1 MRNQGVIFFLPI
13 NYCLVIVKMDDSRS
27 KIDTYCEAHTT
38 PQAELLY
45 QLERETYLK
54 TLAPQMSSGHVQG
67 QLLKMLCQLIQPK
80 IALEIGTFTGYAS
93 LCIASGLPPKG
104 ILHTIEVNEELAY
117 LSNKYFA
124 QSEYGPQIKPY
135 IGDAAEV
142 VPNLPYPFD
151 FVFIDAGKKDYGKHF
166 DLVIDKV
173 NSGGVIL
180 ADNVLWSGKVAEK
193 KLDKATKILH
203 DFNEKIQQDE
213 RVENV
218 LLPIRD
224 GLLVIRKK

>member
-1 MRNQGVIFFLPI
+1 
-13 NYCLVIVKMDDSRS
+13 MDDSRS

-38 PQAELLY
+38 AQSDLLY

-54 TLAPQMSSGHVQG
+54 TLAPQMASGHLQG
-67 QLLKMLCQLIQPK
+67 RLLTILCQLIQPK

-93 LCIASGLPPKG
+93 ICIANGLPEKG
-104 ILHTIEVNEELAY
+104 ILHTVEVNEELSY
-117 LSNKYFA
+117 ISHKYF
-124 QSEYGPQIKPY
+124 QRSSVGHKIKPHV
-135 IGDAAEV
+135 GDATV
-142 VPNLPYPFD
+142 IVPTLPYPFD
-151 FVFIDAGKKDYGKHF
+151 FVFIDAGKKDYAPHF
-166 DLVIDKV
+166 DLVIEKV
-173 NSGGVIL
+173 SSGGIIL

-193 KLDKATKILH
+193 KLDKVTRVLH

-224 GLLVIRKK
+224 GLMVIRKK

>member
-1 MRNQGVIFFLPI
+1 M
-13 NYCLVIVKMDDSRS
+13 IVKMDDSRS

-38 PQAELLY
+38 PQSDILY

-54 TLAPQMSSGHVQG
+54 TLAPQMASGHLQG
-67 QLLKMLCQLIQPK
+67 QLLTMLCQLIQPK

-93 LCIASGLPPKG
+93 ICIARGLPENG
-104 ILHTIEVNEELAY
+104 ILHTIEVNEEIVY
-117 LSNKYFA
+117 ISEKYF
-124 QSEYGPQIKPY
+124 QKSGFVHQIKPY
-135 IGDAAEV
+135 LGDAKNI
-142 VPNLPYPFD
+142 VPNLPHPFD
-151 FVFIDAGKKDYGKHF
+151 FVFIDAGKKDYAAHF

-173 NSGGVIL
+173 SPGGIIL

-193 KLDKATKILH
+193 KLDKATKVLH
-203 DFNEKIQQDE
+203 DFNEKIQQDD

-224 GLLVIRKK
+224 GLMVIRKLGL

>member
-1 MRNQGVIFFLPI
+1 MIAKI
-13 NYCLVIVKMDDSRS
+13 DDSKS
-27 KIDTYCEAHTT
+27 KIDKYCETHTT
-38 PQAELLY
+38 PQSNLLY

-54 TLAPQMSSGHVQG
+54 TLAPQMASGHLQG
-67 QLLKMLCQLIQPK
+67 RLLTILCQLIQPK
-80 IALEIGTFTGYAS
+80 IALEIGTFTGYAAI
-93 LCIASGLPPKG
+93 CIASGLPEKG
-104 ILHTIEVNEELAY
+104 VLHTIEINEELSY
-117 LSNKYFA
+117 ISHKYFQQFSA
-124 QSEYGPQIKPY
+124 GEKIIPH
-135 IGDAAEV
+135 IGDAKAI
-142 VPNLPYPFD
+142 VPTLPYPFD
-151 FVFIDAGKKDYGKHF
+151 FVFIDAGKKDYGPHF

-173 NSGGVIL
+173 SAGGIIL

-193 KLDKATKILH
+193 KLDKATSILH

>member
-1 MRNQGVIFFLPI
+1 MVT
-13 NYCLVIVKMDDSRS
+13 KMDDSKS
-27 KIDTYCEAHTT
+27 KIDNYCEAHTT
-38 PQAELLY
+38 AQSDLLY

-54 TLAPQMSSGHVQG
+54 TLAPQMASGHLQG
-67 QLLKMLCQLIQPK
+67 RLLTILCQLIRPK

-93 LCIASGLPPKG
+93 ICIANGLPEKSV
-104 ILHTIEVNEELAY
+104 LHTIEVNEELSY
-117 LSNKYFA
+117 ISHKYFQ
-124 QSEYGPQIKPY
+124 QSPVGHQIIPH
-135 IGDAAEV
+135 IGDASVV
-142 VPNLPYPFD
+142 VPTLPHPFD
-151 FVFIDAGKKDYGKHF
+151 FVFIDAGKKDYGSHF

-173 NSGGVIL
+173 SAGGIIL

-193 KLDKATKILH
+193 KLDKATRRLH

>member
-1 MRNQGVIFFLPI
+1 
-13 NYCLVIVKMDDSRS
+13 MDDSKS
-27 KIDTYCEAHTT
+27 KIDAYCEAHTT
-38 PQAELLY
+38 SQSDLLY

-54 TLAPQMSSGHVQG
+54 TLAPQMASGSLQG

-93 LCIASGLPPKG
+93 LCIANGLPEKSV
-104 ILHTIEVNEELAY
+104 LHTIEINEELNY
-117 LSNKYFA
+117 ISHKYFQ
-124 QSEYGPQIKPY
+124 QSPVGQKITPH
-135 IGDAAEV
+135 IGDAKV
-142 VPNLPYPFD
+142 IVPNLPYPFD
-151 FVFIDAGKKDYGKHF
+151 FVFIDAGKKDYAAHF

-173 NSGGVIL
+173 SSGGIIL

-193 KLDKATKILH
+193 KLDKATRILH

-224 GLLVIRKK
+224 GLLVIRKR

>member
-1 MRNQGVIFFLPI
+1 
-13 NYCLVIVKMDDSRS
+13 MDDSKS
-27 KIDTYCEAHTT
+27 KIDNYCEAHTT
-38 PQAELLY
+38 PQSDLLY

-54 TLAPQMSSGHVQG
+54 TLAPQMASGHLQG
-67 QLLKMLCQLIQPK
+67 RLLTMLCQLIQPK

-93 LCIASGLPPKG
+93 LCIANGLPEKG
-104 ILHTIEVNEELAY
+104 TLHTIEVNEELSY
-117 LSNKYFA
+117 ISHKYFQ
-124 QSEYGPQIKPY
+124 QSAAGKKVIPH
-135 IGDAAEV
+135 IGDAKNI
-142 VPNLPYPFD
+142 VPTLPSPFD
-151 FVFIDAGKKDYGKHF
+151 FVFIDAGKKDYAPHF

-173 NSGGVIL
+173 SPGGIIL

-193 KLDKATKILH
+193 KLDKVTRILH
-203 DFNEKIQQDE
+203 EFNEKIQQDE

>member
-1 MRNQGVIFFLPI
+1 MVT
-13 NYCLVIVKMDDSRS
+13 KMDDSKS
-27 KIDTYCEAHTT
+27 KIDNYCEAHTT
-38 PQAELLY
+38 AQSDLLY

-54 TLAPQMSSGHVQG
+54 TLAPQMASGHLQG
-67 QLLKMLCQLIQPK
+67 RLLTILCQLIRPK

-93 LCIASGLPPKG
+93 ICIANGLPEKSV
-104 ILHTIEVNEELAY
+104 LHTIEVNEELSY
-117 LSNKYFA
+117 ISHKYFQ
-124 QSEYGPQIKPY
+124 QSPVGHQIIPH
-135 IGDAAEV
+135 IGDASAI
-142 VPNLPYPFD
+142 VPTLPHPFD
-151 FVFIDAGKKDYGKHF
+151 FVFIDAGKKDYGPHF

-173 NSGGVIL
+173 SAGGIIL

-193 KLDKATKILH
+193 KLDKATRRLH

>member
-1 MRNQGVIFFLPI
+1 
-13 NYCLVIVKMDDSRS
+13 MDDSKS
-27 KIDTYCEAHTT
+27 KIDAYCEAHTT
-38 PQAELLY
+38 TQSDLLY

-54 TLAPQMSSGHVQG
+54 TLAPQMASGHLQG
-67 QLLKMLCQLIQPK
+67 RLLTILCQLIQPK

-93 LCIASGLPPKG
+93 LCIANGLPEKG
-104 ILHTIEVNEELAY
+104 VLHTIEVNEELSY
-117 LSNKYFA
+117 ISHKYF
-124 QSEYGPQIKPY
+124 QKSPVGQKIKPH
-135 IGDAAEV
+135 IGDAKTI
-142 VPNLPYPFD
+142 VPTLPYPFD
-151 FVFIDAGKKDYGKHF
+151 FVFIDAGKKDYAAHF

-173 NSGGVIL
+173 RSGGIIL

-193 KLDKATKILH
+193 KLDKATRILH